1 MSIVKKSK
9 IAKVVSGLLGFAM
22 VLGLS
27 FGTVVPSAS
36 AVTVEELTAQI
47 NSLLSTIAALQA
59 QLSTMGG
66 APATG
71 GTGFTFM
78 KNLKMG
84 DSNSDVKQLQMV
96 LNASA
101 DTQVAASG
109 VGSSGNESMY
119 FGGLTKAA
127 VIKFQNKYASE
138 VLAPVGLTSGTGFV
152 GVSTRA
158 KLNALNGPIVPPPPP
173 EGTDLCVNI
182 AGVQT
187 TIPSGMVR
195 DTAGNCSTAPSG
207 TGMTVSSAA
216 QPSNGL
222 TPEGAARIPFTKF
235 TVTAGYDGPVTLNSV
250 TIEKSGL
257 ANDLIFAGIVLL
269 DDTGTQ
275 LGLAKTLNSNHQAVI
290 GEAVIIP
297 AGTSKTFTVAAN
309 MAASLDNYAGEVA
322 GLNVVA
328 VNSPA
333 TVSGSLPITGA
344 MHTTNATFA
353 IGSVTVARGTL
364 DPAAQAGGVSKNV
377 GTTGYTFSSVKV
389 TAGSAENIVIK
400 SIRWN
405 QASSSASSDL
415 ENVVTV
421 VEGTSYPTTV
431 SSNGKYYTANFGAG
445 VTVDKGFSKEIS
457 IKGDIIG
464 GSGRTVAF
472 NVEKTTDLYLVG
484 ASYGYGITPPTSG
497 TGFSAGSI
505 WYAGSTISI
514 NAGSI
519 TVSNDTGVAAQNI
532 SINAANQ
539 PLGGFTVEVKGEPI
553 TVAQL
558 VFNLGTIGD
567 EPRDI
572 TNVSL
577 VDQNGAVLAGP
588 VDGSGT
594 AGASWTDALT
604 FSSTITFPVGITK
617 LQLKGKLNTDFATN
631 DTVQAS
637 TTPSSDWTTVTGTVT
652 GTTIVP
658 SPSSAVS
665 GNTMTVKA
673 SAMTISVASDPVA
686 QTVVAGASALIFSK
700 YVLDAGASG
709 EDVKVRQ
716 LLLDFSTDAGA
727 TNFTSCQLWDGE
739 TALNTG
745 SNAVNPSA
753 AASSTTFTLDNV
765 LIVPKGV
772 SKTLA
777 LKCNTSSSAS
787 GDAYWGISA
796 AQSATGATSDQALT
810 PTLYAATGPAFALS
824 STGGALAVALD
835 AGSPSYKVAAA
846 GTSDNTISVLRFS
859 ATTEDISLQSVALQM
874 SSATTTN
881 ADVVKVTLW
890 DGATKIGEAS
900 FTNSVV
906 DSATVTNYLATSTL
920 LNPLTILKNTD
931 KIITVKA
938 DFATQGFELS
948 GHPGALVTVDWD
960 GGANIG
966 TKGVGASSGLAIYAT
981 GTDTSSSGARV
992 FRSVPTI
999 TMPGLAETTLTAGR
1013 KDLFRFN
1020 VTAGPQ
1026 GQVGIAKITFRIA
1039 TSSATASSD
1048 MVDAVNVYAFT
1059 DSSYSTPVTGVQSDG
1074 SLAFSNYD
1082 LTSNWVTANT
1092 QIEIGAATSANASTT
1107 VIVPAGE
1114 TRYFKIQGDIANLA
1128 GTSYSVS
1135 TVLEGDASYSAN
1147 IYPSSFG
1154 TATTTYLAT
1163 STYLWSSAQNDFVW
1177 RPFSTTTSQSATADD
1192 YANGYGFFGMPLS
1205 SSNSQTL
1212 NK

>member
-250 TIEKSGL
+250 TIEKTGL

-519 TVSNDTGVAAQNI
+519 TVSNDTGVAAQN
-532 SINAANQ
+532 SYKRAGNS
-539 PLGGFTVEVKGEPI
+539 PCGGFTVEVKAEPI

-739 TALNTG
+739 TALNTS

-777 LKCNTSSSAS
+777 LKCDTSSSAS

-796 AQSATGATSDQALT
+796 AQSATGAISDQSLT

-824 STGGALAVALD
+824 STGGTLTVTLD
-835 AGSPSYKVAAA
+835 SGSPAYKAATA
-846 GTSDNTISVLRFS
+846 GTSDNTVSILRFR
-859 ATTEDISLQSVALQM
+859 ANTEDITLQSIGLQM
-874 SSATTTN
+874 SSATTTD
-881 ADVVKVTLW
+881 ADVAKITLW
-890 DGATKIGEAS
+890 DGATKIGEAAFS
-900 FTNSVV
+900 GGVK
-906 DSATVTNYLATSTL
+906 DSSGNWLATSTL
-920 LNPLTILKNTD
+920 SSPLLLIKNAD
-931 KIITVKA
+931 KLITVKVDLA
-938 DFATQGFELS
+938 SQGFELS

-960 GGANIG
+960 GGANIS
-966 TKGVGASSGLAIYAT
+966 TKGVGMSSGTAIYAT
-981 GTDTSSSGARV
+981 GTDTSSSGVRG
-992 FRSVPTI
+992 FKSVPTI
-999 TMPGLAETTLTAGR
+999 TLPGLAETVLTAGR

-1026 GQVGIAKITFRIA
+1026 GQVGIAKVTFRIA
-1039 TSSATASSD
+1039 TSSATASGD
-1048 MVDAVNVYAFT
+1048 MVDAVNVYAFRN
-1059 DSSYSTPVTGVQSDG
+1059 SSYSEPAAGIQSDG
-1074 SLAFSNYD
+1074 ALANANYD
-1082 LTSNWVTANT
+1082 LTGNWVSANT

-1107 VIVPAGE
+1107 VEVKAGE
-1114 TRYFKIQGDIANLA
+1114 TMYFVIRGDVANLS

-1135 TVLEGDASYSAN
+1135 TVLEGD
-1147 IYPSSFG
+1147 
-1154 TATTTYLAT
+1154 T
-1163 STYLWSSAQNDFVW
+1163 
-1177 RPFSTTTSQSATADD
+1177 
-1192 YANGYGFFGMPLS
+1192 
-1205 SSNSQTL
+1205 
-1212 NK
+1212 